1 MNRADYYTKQDEE
14 NEEAVAKIITQSR
27 GYMMEKM
34 KKMHPMDYAAFT
46 TDGLKAFVEI
56 KCRTNPVAK
65 YPTTMCGMNKVI
77 FARQVQQAFGI
88 KSYLFVQWTDRL
100 GYICM
105 DEPCELDL
113 GGRIDRNDPNDT
125 GMYAYFDVSKF
136 KVME

>member
-1 MNRADYYTKQDEE
+1 MRPIYETKADKA
-14 NEEAVAKIITQSR
+14 NEQKVAEKITAAR
-27 GYMMEKM
+27 GYMMEKLAR
-34 KKMHPMDYAAFT
+34 MHPMDYAAFST
-46 TDGLKAFVEI
+46 GGLKAFIEI
-56 KCRTNPVAK
+56 KCRTNSMAK
-65 YPTTMCGMNKVI
+65 YPTTMCGMDKVLY
-77 FARQVQQAFGI
+77 ARQVQQAFGI